1 MKIKKV
7 IICGLGALGLTY
19 AYKLKD
25 VCELKILANKKR
37 IINYKNNRPI
47 LNGKLIDLDYILPN
61 ETWVADLIIIST
73 KSTGL
78 NSAIKYIKNFVGE
91 KTIIISLVN
100 GISSEN
106 KIVKKYPQA
115 KVLRSYFIGHSAIRK
130 DYSVI
135 QDGVGKIVFEQN
147 SELECFFKKNKIDFE
162 TSKDI
167 EYSQWL
173 KLGVNIILNQLS
185 GIYKTNVGDLRKKK
199 EYKILSEKLLEEVK
213 NVAEKHGVKNLENY
227 KEEVFML
234 ANSVADDGIT
244 SMLQDIISKRKT
256 EVDIFSGEII
266 KLGKKYKIKTTCNE
280 EIYTKIKEME
290 REFL

>member
-1 MKIKKV
+1 MKQ
-7 IICGLGALGLTY
+7 
-19 AYKLKD
+19 
-25 VCELKILANKKR
+25 
-37 IINYKNNRPI
+37 INYNK
-47 LNGKLIDLDYILPN
+47 
-61 ETWVADLIIIST
+61 IIST

-147 SELECFFKKNKIDFE
+147 PDLEYFFEKNNIDFE

-244 SMLQDIISKRKT
+244 SMLQDIISERKT

-266 KLGKKYKIKTTCNE
+266 KLGKKYQIKTTCNE